1 MALQIIARN
10 DLEQT
15 AGGKPGQWDS
25 TGEDPVFHIVLPI
38 RRKPYLVI
46 SLACE
51 TEDIDPKIYVDRG
64 FGFREKDAVPIAPGR
79 SFLIRANVGRYGL
92 IRALRV
98 DPASFPTR
106 LTFHAR
112 AFRTAAEA
120 QAYTSAISRDAEEH
134 ASLVDLG
141 RLPRLKLPVPRVR
154 LRRQTSTAARYAAAC
169 YALAEAQTPM
179 TLPAEEDGVWL
190 SIVVPVYNAPARYL
204 DDLLQSF
211 LAQRETRAELIL
223 SDDASTSEETKRWL
237 SKARPHAA
245 VRIVRNPANGGI
257 ARATNAGLTEASGR
271 WVGLLDHD
279 DVIAPHALRLVREAL
294 ARNPDAQFLY
304 TDELVVDDALRAS
317 GLMLKPAYDPV
328 LLTGVNYINH
338 FSFYRRD
345 RLAAIGNLRTGYD
358 GSQDY
363 DLLLRYL
370 EGLAREDVLH
380 LPYPAYWWRRTG
392 KTYSRTFLDAATKA
406 ARTAIADRFA
416 REGTKVNVEGALTET
431 LHRVTF
437 DRTEADWP
445 KLSVIIPSRN
455 SFDLISRVLSDLFE
469 KTDYPALEVI
479 VIDNGTTD
487 VRVLALYQSYAARF
501 PNFSA
506 NIETEAFNFARA
518 INKGILCASGEH
530 YLILNNDIEVI
541 EPGWLKE
548 MVSCLS
554 FSGTGVVG
562 AKLLYPNGR
571 I

>member
-1 MALQIIARN
+1 
-10 DLEQT
+10 
-15 AGGKPGQWDS
+15 
-25 TGEDPVFHIVLPI
+25 
-38 RRKPYLVI
+38 
-46 SLACE
+46 
-51 TEDIDPKIYVDRG
+51 
-64 FGFREKDAVPIAPGR
+64 
-79 SFLIRANVGRYGL
+79 
-92 IRALRV
+92 
-98 DPASFPTR
+98 
-106 LTFHAR
+106 
-112 AFRTAAEA
+112 
-120 QAYTSAISRDAEEH
+120 
-134 ASLVDLG
+134 
-141 RLPRLKLPVPRVR
+141 
-154 LRRQTSTAARYAAAC
+154 
-169 YALAEAQTPM
+169 M

-211 LAQRETRAELIL
+211 LTQKETRAELIL

-257 ARATNAGLTEASGR
+257 ARATNAGLAEATGR
-271 WVGLLDHD
+271 WVALLDHD

-406 ARTAIADRFA
+406 ARTAIADRF
-416 REGTKVNVEGALTET
+416 
-431 LHRVTF
+431 
-437 DRTEADWP
+437 
-445 KLSVIIPSRN
+445 
-455 SFDLISRVLSDLFE
+455 
-469 KTDYPALEVI
+469 
-479 VIDNGTTD
+479 
-487 VRVLALYQSYAARF
+487 
-501 PNFSA
+501 
-506 NIETEAFNFARA
+506 
-518 INKGILCASGEH
+518 
-530 YLILNNDIEVI
+530 
-541 EPGWLKE
+541 
-548 MVSCLS
+548 
-554 FSGTGVVG
+554 
-562 AKLLYPNGR
+562 
-571 I
+571 